1 MGVLRLHSHSG
12 NREAWR
18 GRFEMASV
26 ALDLTFDHRENLRGA
41 VLLSMILHA
50 GLFAT
55 AIVYATLGRHF
66 GGGWGRSWGGSGAA
80 RITAVASLPGVP
92 LPTPMLQTPS
102 TVAVQNPGLYKEEP
116 KPEPPVEKA
125 QEIPKFK
132 EAVKAE
138 KAERISK
145 RIQKEP
151 LITPDNAVPFGLGG
165 RPAMSYSQFTTT
177 AGEGGLDFGSAGFGD
192 RYSWYVAAVRNRIS
206 SNWLLSMISPTIMS
220 APRVYLTFDIMRD
233 GSVRNLEIVQSSG
246 IPEVDRS
253 ALRAVLASSPLGPLP
268 NDYPGAS
275 VHVQFY
281 FDFRRH

>member
-1 MGVLRLHSHSG
+1 
-12 NREAWR
+12 
-18 GRFEMASV
+18 MATV
-26 ALDLTFDHRENLRGA
+26 PIELAFDHRESLRGT
-41 VLLSMILHA
+41 VLLSIIFHVA
-50 GLFAT
+50 LFAT
-55 AIVYATLGRHF
+55 ALAYATLGRQF
-66 GGGWGRSWGGSGAA
+66 GGGWGRSWGGSGSA
-80 RITAVASLPGVP
+80 RISAVASLPGVP

-116 KPEPPVEKA
+116 KPEPIPIEKA

-151 LITPDNAVPFGLGG
+151 LITPDNAVPFGQGG
-165 RPAMSYSQFTTT
+165 RPAMSYSQFTNT
-177 AGEGGLDFGSAGFGD
+177 AGEGAIDFGSAGFGD

-206 SNWLLSMISPTIMS
+206 SNWLLSMISPTVMT
-220 APRVYLTFDIMRD
+220 APRVYLTFDIGRD
-233 GSVRNLEIVQSSG
+233 GNVRNLEIVQSSG
-246 IPEVDRS
+246 LPEVDRS

-268 NDYPGAS
+268 NDYPGNS